1 MGRKEGRKGDKKGR
15 EREQPARSLQ
25 QALEIRAA
33 EYENPRGTVI
43 FRDHLPPTKC
53 QKSVAKRSKTFV
65 KNGFHEV

>member
-33 EYENPRGTVI
+33 EYENPRGTMI
-43 FRDHLPPTKC
+43 FRDHLPPHHHKVSKECC
-53 QKSVAKRSKTFV
+53 QEIKDFCEKWLP
-65 KNGFHEV
+65 